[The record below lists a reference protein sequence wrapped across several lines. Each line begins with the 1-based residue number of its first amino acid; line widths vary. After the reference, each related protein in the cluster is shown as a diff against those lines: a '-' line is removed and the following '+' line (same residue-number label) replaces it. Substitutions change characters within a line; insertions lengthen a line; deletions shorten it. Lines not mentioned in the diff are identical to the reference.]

1 MPDGQL
7 PVDALLGFEA
17 EHATERV
24 PTASPEQSVGE
35 ARTALATG
43 SFDCV
48 ADLVV
53 LEDQRLIGLV
63 TIERLLS
70 ADGRERISEVMDAHP
85 PLIHRAER
93 EGDATARM
101 VRHGESAI
109 ALVDSDGRFKG
120 LIPPARM
127 LAALVAAHDEDLA
140 RLGGYLASTKGARLA
155 AEEPISR
162 RLWHRLPWLV
172 VGLVGA
178 MASAVLVGAFER
190 QLDDKVLLA
199 FFVPGVVYLADAVG
213 TQTETLLIRGL
224 SVGIDFPVMFRR
236 EAVTGLI
243 AGLLI
248 GAAFYPFAILVWSD
262 ASVALAV
269 ALALVASCS
278 IATVVAMVL
287 PWVLQRLG
295 ADPAFGSG
303 PLATII
309 QDLLSIAVYLG
320 IAIPLAT

>member
-1 MPDGQL
+1 MIDGSL
-7 PVDALLGFEA
+7 PVDALVGVEA

-24 PTASPEQSVGE
+24 PTASPRQTVAE
-35 ARTALATG
+35 ARDALATG

-48 ADLVV
+48 ADLAV
-53 LEDQRLIGLV
+53 LEDGRLVGLV
-63 TIERLLS
+63 TLERLL
-70 ADGRERISEVMDAHP
+70 AANAGARIAEVMDGHP
-85 PLIHRAER
+85 PEIGAPG
-93 EGDATARM
+93 GDDGAAARM
-101 VRHGESAI
+101 VQHGDAAI
-109 ALVDSDGRFKG
+109 AVVDAEGRFKG
-120 LIPPARM
+120 LIPPARI

-140 RLGGYLASTKGARLA
+140 RLGGYLASTKSARLA
-155 AEEPISR
+155 AEEPVSQ

-172 VGLVGA
+172 VGLLGA

-224 SVGIDFPVMFRR
+224 SVGINFPVMLRR
-236 EAVTGLI
+236 EVVTGLI

-248 GAAFYPFAILVWSD
+248 GAAFYPFAILVWGDS
-262 ASVALAV
+262 SVALAV

-278 IATVVAMVL
+278 IATVVAMAL
-287 PWVLQRLG
+287 PWLLQRLG
-295 ADPAFGSG
+295 TDPAFGSG

-309 QDLLSIAVYLG
+309 QDLLSIAVYLA
-320 IAIPLAT
+320 IAVPLAT